1 MMEAYT
7 KRINQQR
14 EQEAVRE
21 QELREQE
28 LAAQR
33 EQELL
38 AQKQAA
44 QEKEEPPQNSDFRQ
58 IIREVC
64 DTKVCEEQKQKL
76 EDTMLELLEDCRQK
90 ELYCMHNHVEDLIE
104 SALNYKLLLINLKS
118 QRLDK
123 EKQEVKNISE
133 PAAKHRTR
141 ITSYL
146 QNFKVI
152 HKESAISLNNT
163 PQISPVIA
171 ITHDLPTEE
180 LEYSLSIGDEH
191 LSTILE
197 KESDEVI
204 KSSVENL
211 VPIPSESEVTS
222 DNESECDVP
231 GEINIDIIQIK
242 DELLREK
249 LLNVNLLIDKIEALN
264 LTPSIPFVL
273 KYPSSSPIP
282 VVDSDFLIEEVEN
295 ISFIGRLDNHRIE
308 NWLMKEPGWVWYD
321 GGHDVVADRMDDFND
336 VVDGWIVEWMLF
348 LDDDG
353 EVVVVVMRLLDVR
366 WDDCDVNGWE
376 LDVECVMECGIV
388 RSWMLFVM
396 MMEGGMNEML
406 WRWMNDVGMVMEESV
421 CDDSS
426 PLNIPKGNSVT
437 FSNPL
442 FDSNDDFTSSDNE
455 SLSDEDV
462 PKDVKIYSNPLFEFD
477 DEYISSD
484 VNTLFDKVLEDIE
497 CKDSYDSNLDESTF
511 LVTPFFDSN
520 KDECFTPSDDVE
532 LLLHYDPSISVVS
545 ILEGFTDEPL
555 LEENEDLFDLE
566 SKEYDWKKILYDP
579 RIDDLISEDKVFDPE
594 IHEIIFFSNI
604 WKLIL

>member
-1 MMEAYT
+1 
-7 KRINQQR
+7 
-14 EQEAVRE
+14 
-21 QELREQE
+21 
-28 LAAQR
+28 
-33 EQELL
+33 
-38 AQKQAA
+38 
-44 QEKEEPPQNSDFRQ
+44 
-58 IIREVC
+58 
-64 DTKVCEEQKQKL
+64 
-76 EDTMLELLEDCRQK
+76 
-90 ELYCMHNHVEDLIE
+90 HVEDLIE

-231 GEINIDIIQIK
+231 
-242 DELLREK
+242 
-249 LLNVNLLIDKIEALN
+249 
-264 LTPSIPFVL
+264 
-273 KYPSSSPIP
+273 
-282 VVDSDFLIEEVEN
+282 
-295 ISFIGRLDNHRIE
+295 
-308 NWLMKEPGWVWYD
+308 
-321 GGHDVVADRMDDFND
+321 
-336 VVDGWIVEWMLF
+336 
-348 LDDDG
+348 
-353 EVVVVVMRLLDVR
+353 
-366 WDDCDVNGWE
+366 
-376 LDVECVMECGIV
+376 
-388 RSWMLFVM
+388 
-396 MMEGGMNEML
+396 
-406 WRWMNDVGMVMEESV
+406 V

-484 VNTLFDKVLEDIE
+484 VNTLFDK
-497 CKDSYDSNLDESTF
+497 
-511 LVTPFFDSN
+511 
-520 KDECFTPSDDVE
+520 DECFTPSDNVE